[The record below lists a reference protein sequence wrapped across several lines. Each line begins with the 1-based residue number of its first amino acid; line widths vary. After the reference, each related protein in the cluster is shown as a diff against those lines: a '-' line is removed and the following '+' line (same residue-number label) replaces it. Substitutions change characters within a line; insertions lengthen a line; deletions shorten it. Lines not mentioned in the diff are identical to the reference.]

1 MVVPVTL
8 TINFTSYYAG
18 DHRVCVSIDGNPYDC
33 TIVVTCIGFGTACSA
48 VYNATVDN
56 ETCSDMVFDVYVQP
70 VCESEESLEKRT
82 YATYTFTPSPACKKY
97 TLECKNAPIESITIT
112 TPGTGYTSAPNVTI
126 SGGGGLGATA
136 TAIVNPLAPYEI
148 TGFTITNYGS
158 GYTSPPFVNID
169 NPADPLGTPATAI
182 ADLDQCGSISFAT
195 CSGTYTV
202 PADVV
207 EVGDSIEVCSPTTGG
222 PVVTSQYTKT
232 ENGNCLCDCENLTI
246 EVTGASGSIDYYA
259 NACDGGQLTG
269 TLNAGD
275 PVVSACI
282 ATGSFYYVV
291 ALPTPTVNT
300 TTGAC
305 PP

>member
-18 DHRVCVSIDGNPYDC
+18 DHRVCVSINGNPYDC

-56 ETCSDMVFDVYVQP
+56 ETCSDVVFDVYVQP

-82 YATYTFTPSPACKKY
+82 YATYTFSPSPACKKY
-97 TLECKNAPIESITIT
+97 TLECINVAVESINVTNA
-112 TPGTGYTSAPNVTI
+112 GTGYTIVPNVAI
-126 SGGGGLGATA
+126 SGGGGAGATA
-136 TAIVNPLAPYEI
+136 TASLDGFGGI
-148 TGFTITNYGS
+148 TISLDTPGSGFTS
-158 GYTSPPFVNID
+158 VPSVNID
-169 NPADPLGTPATAI
+169 PPDTPGDQAVAVAI
-182 ADLDQCGSISFAT
+182 LDQCGSISFAT

-202 PADVV
+202 PADVLELGTTV
-207 EVGDSIEVCSPTTGG
+207 EVCSPTTGG

-232 ENGNCLCDCENLTI
+232 QNGNCLCDCENLTI

-259 NACDGGQLTG
+259 NACDGEQLTG

-275 PVVSACI
+275 LAVSACI

-291 ALPTPTVNT
+291 ALGSPTVNT